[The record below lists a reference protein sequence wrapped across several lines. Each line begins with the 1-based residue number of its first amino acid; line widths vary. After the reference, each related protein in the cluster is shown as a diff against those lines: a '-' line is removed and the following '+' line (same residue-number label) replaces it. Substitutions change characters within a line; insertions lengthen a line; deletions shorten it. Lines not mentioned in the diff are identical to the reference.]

1 MINEMLTRTDERFV
15 PRTARD
21 HEIVSMQSAL
31 SVNASSCGNKTAYR
45 AKVRGLWRSWS
56 WAEVESETIEIQSIL
71 AHAGI
76 RPGMKVALS
85 GEAEPRLYWYIFA
98 IQRLGAVP
106 ILLNSRMSAR
116 ELAELYQKAEFTVLI
131 AGSEAQVEV
140 ATRAR
145 NACSKLRMVISLD
158 RGPAISDSNGFVV
171 REAYLARLGSN
182 RSDPPKI
189 TPQDNRAVIISTYDE
204 RGQAILVTWSHSS
217 VAAAAG
223 KFIALAHI
231 HPSDEFVSFLPI
243 SWSGEFSQFIA
254 ALFSAA
260 VLSAVE
266 NSSTVFRDLQQLA
279 PSVIVAPVSFYRKL
293 LVKIESDVWH
303 SSRVASRLYQ
313 WSNALASSSERV
325 DPNEPS
331 APGLFDRICLWAL
344 NGVFRAPLRNV
355 IGFSKVRLAFCAE
368 AILPPEL
375 RRRLKSLDIDVRP
388 LRFDLRFGGVLSCVA
403 PSSAGRAPIVIRAAG
418 VELRNSSAGEALCRT
433 ETAAL
438 GIAENGGQIVPI
450 RSRLDGWYHTFPF
463 EEIDQNGDLTSVED
477 IDLGELHPSVASS
490 LRAHVARLNSSL
502 LIKHSILRHDGGG
515 GWVAVINPDPDSI
528 RAISEDPGVGYRDI
542 IEQKAVIDALAEVVA
557 QSNIHE
563 RRVSQS
569 PAIISSFAC
578 FAQPLSAEDG
588 SLTRDGRLR
597 YHDMRNIVPIECFQ
611 GGMQTISIARL
622 HAVAAV

>member
-1 MINEMLTRTDERFV
+1 MLTRTDERFV
-15 PRTARD
+15 PRTAQD
-21 HEIVSMQSAL
+21 HEVVSMPDAL
-31 SVNASSCGNKTAYR
+31 RANASSLGNKTAYR
-45 AKVRGLWRSWS
+45 AKVRGLWTSWS

-76 RPGMKVALS
+76 QPGMKVALS

-106 ILLNSRMSAR
+106 ILLNSRMSER
-116 ELAELYQKAEFTVLI
+116 ELAELYPKAEFAVLI
-131 AGSEAQVEV
+131 AGSEAQVEA

-145 NACSKLRMVISLD
+145 NACSKLRMIISLD

-171 REAYLARLGSN
+171 REASLVRLGSN
-182 RSDPPKI
+182 RSAPPEI
-189 TPQDNRAVIISTYDE
+189 TPQDRRAVIISTYDE
-204 RGQAILVTWSHSS
+204 RGQAVLVAWSHSS

-223 KFIALAHI
+223 EFIALADI

-243 SWSGEFSQFIA
+243 SWSGEFIQFIA

-266 NSSTVFRDLQQLA
+266 NSSTVFQDLQQLA

-293 LVKIESDVWH
+293 FAKIESDVWH
-303 SSRVASRLYQ
+303 SSRLVSRLYQ
-313 WSNALASSSERV
+313 WSNALASSERAG
-325 DPNEPS
+325 PNEPS
-331 APGLFDRICLWAL
+331 ASRLFDRICPWAL

-355 IGFSKVRLAFCAE
+355 IGFSRVRLAFCAE

-403 PSSAGRAPIVIRAAG
+403 PSSAGRAPAVIRTAG
-418 VELRNSSAGEALCRT
+418 TELRNSSAGEALCRT
-433 ETAAL
+433 EAAVL
-438 GIAENGGQIVPI
+438 GITENGGQIIPI

-463 EEIDQNGDLTSVED
+463 EEIDQNGDLTSAED

-515 GWVAVINPDPDSI
+515 GWVAVINPDLDGI
-528 RAISEDPGVGYRDI
+528 RAISEDPGVGYREI
-542 IEQKAVIDALAEVVA
+542 IEQKVVIDALAEVVA
-557 QSNIHE
+557 QSNIHD
-563 RRVSQS
+563 RRASQS

-597 YHDMRNIVPIECFQ
+597 HHHTRNIVPIESLQ
-611 GGMQTISIARL
+611 GRMQTISIAQL
-622 HAVAAV
+622 HEVAAV